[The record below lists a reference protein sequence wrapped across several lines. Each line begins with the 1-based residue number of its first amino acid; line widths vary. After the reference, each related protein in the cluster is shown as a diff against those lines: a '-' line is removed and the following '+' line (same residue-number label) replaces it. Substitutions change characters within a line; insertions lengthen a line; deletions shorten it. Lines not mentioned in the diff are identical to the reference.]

1 MRDHTCFRS
10 DAVVGSGGCPLANTR
25 RNFPK
30 TFGFPPSRHRPRC
43 IAAARLEPHHGP
55 VLTDYCGATR
65 RLDPAAGLALPDRR
79 YGWQLK
85 HDGCYVRIS
94 LDGHGRIAS
103 VLSRAGRRV
112 ATDLLGILAGPPDS
126 VLHGELEAHTEAGI
140 RAATARGY
148 ALCHLFDV
156 TRLAGRDLTA
166 APYVE
171 RHGLLYT
178 AQSVLEGDDLARVRS
193 WQTDATGR
201 AHASSGRFVAP
212 TPRDLRRLPVT
223 PLVRGHA
230 AARELWRRAVELG
243 GGEGLVACRL
253 DAPARARNA
262 KSKIKLTDTLDAVV
276 LDACATA
283 MTVEARIAT
292 DSARGPRHRVV
303 RFAMPGTAPIKTTIE
318 VRLDGW
324 YATGLPRFPRLVRS
338 RDDLSCGGATLHQ

>member
-1 MRDHTCFRS
+1 M
-10 DAVVGSGGCPLANTR
+10 P
-25 RNFPK
+25 
-30 TFGFPPSRHRPRC
+30 
-43 IAAARLEPHHGP
+43 
-55 VLTDYCGATR
+55 LTDYTGATR
-65 RLDPAAGLALPDRR
+65 RLDPDAGLALPDRR

-85 HDGCYVRIS
+85 HDGCYVRLS
-94 LDGHGRIAS
+94 LDCHGRIAS
-103 VLSRAGRRV
+103 VLSRAGRPV
-112 ATDLLGILAGPPDS
+112 PTDLLGILAGPPDS

-140 RAATARGY
+140 RAATARGF

-156 TRLAGRDLTA
+156 TRLAGRDVSA
-166 APYVE
+166 APYAE

-178 AQSVLEGDDLARVRS
+178 AQSILEGDDLARVRS

-212 TPRDLRRLPVT
+212 VPRDLRRLPVT

-230 AARELWRRAVELG
+230 AARDLWRRAVELG

-262 KSKIKLTDTLDAVV
+262 KSKIKLADTLDAVV

-283 MTVEARIAT
+283 MTVATIVRT
-292 DSARGPRHRVV
+292 DSSRGPRSREV
-303 RFAMPGTAPIKTTIE
+303 RFAMPGSAPIGTTVE
-318 VRLDGW
+318 VRVDGW

-338 RDDLSCGGATLHQ
+338 RGDLSCGGVTLAQ